1 MNSTLENTV
10 KAKEALEEAYENNA
24 FLKGAVKICAEEAV
38 KESQTPETKA
48 IQQVDE
54 EKDIITGPKDIDDY
68 KEFWGSS
75 ISRNRYLKEKEVI
88 EDRKIEVQ
96 GRVDWVENQIYTY
109 LTDKKGC
116 EEVCSILVFS
126 EFEDLLNFWN
136 KVLFYEVQKELFKKG
151 IRLVIAH
158 NFYLKPFWKKKK
170 TASFEVF
177 ATFLQSDPQVDAALE
192 RHYSN
197 RGSKL
202 GFQMSNIE
210 GLKLLFVKKILGA
223 KK

>member
-1 MNSTLENTV
+1 MDPTLENSV
-10 KAKEALEEAYENNA
+10 KAKKILSEKSEE
-24 FLKGAVKICAEEAV
+24 KTVQK
-38 KESQTPETKA
+38 
-48 IQQVDE
+48 VDE
-54 EKDIITGPKDIDDY
+54 EKDIVTGPQDIDDF
-68 KEFWGSS
+68 KEFWGSA

-96 GRVDWVENQIYTY
+96 ERVDWVENQIYTY
-109 LTDKKGC
+109 LTDKRGC
-116 EEVCSILVFS
+116 EEVCSILIFS
-126 EFEDLLNFWN
+126 EFADLLNFWN
-136 KVLFYEVQKELFKKG
+136 KVYFYEVQKELFKKG
-151 IRLVIAH
+151 IRLVIAR

-197 RGSKL
+197 RGSTL

-210 GLKLLFVKKILGA
+210 GLKILFAKKILGV
-223 KK
+223 K